1 MLSVSALLSASCRLT
16 LPLILI
22 LTAVSGVH
30 SVAGQEID
38 PRDYIGEDISKY
50 PPQLRNKIEQ
60 AFLRETGERFTGSQ
74 YDPRCPNY
82 AFDKN
87 TAKCYRESVADL
99 DRSRMPSLD
108 IREEISKG
116 SMALMRSRPELRS
129 SFDYTVLDE
138 KDIKSVAGRFQLE
151 EKRKKENPYTEEEL
165 KYKEKLLDQKRV
177 ELELKKVTAE
187 LEGYNSLKASELAK
201 AALARLDASD
211 PDFIIKLSDIQTK
224 YQQEF
229 KSNLEIKNLVKALLE
244 KRAKVH

>member
-22 LTAVSGVH
+22 LTAVFVH
-30 SVAGQEID
+30 SVSGQEID

-74 YDPRCPNY
+74 YDPRSPNY
-82 AFDKN
+82 AFHKN
-87 TAKCYRESVADL
+87 TAKRYRESVADL

-129 SFDYTVLDE
+129 SFDYTVLDD
-138 KDIKSVAGRFQLE
+138 KDIKSIAGRIQLE
-151 EKRKKENPYTEEEL
+151 EKRKKENPFAEEEL
-165 KYKEKLLDQKRV
+165 KYKEKLLEEKRV

-187 LEGYNSLKASELAK
+187 LEGYNNPKAPELAK

-211 PDFIIKLSDIQTK
+211 PDFIIKLADIQTK

-229 KSNLEIKNLVKALLE
+229 KSNPEIKRLVNALLE